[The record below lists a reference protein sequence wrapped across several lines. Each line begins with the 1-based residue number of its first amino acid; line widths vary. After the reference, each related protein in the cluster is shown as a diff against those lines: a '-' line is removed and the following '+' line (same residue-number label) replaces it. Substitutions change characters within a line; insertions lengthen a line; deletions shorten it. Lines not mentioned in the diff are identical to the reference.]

1 MILDSRGLS
10 DSAREELHAFIE
22 WLLKV
27 GSGVEHSIQIENNPS
42 NKYIEIP
49 QSLLLPPN

>member
-10 DSAREELHAFIE
+10 DSAREELRAFIE